1 MKRIFFKKRT
11 AAAIRSGAM
20 EQIPFENNGR
30 SSTCRKS
37 RVNFLTVENYVL
49 Q

>member
-1 MKRIFFKKRT
+1 MKKLNRNSKRV
-11 AAAIRSGAM
+11 M

-30 SSTCRKS
+30 SSTSQKS
-37 RVNFLTVENYVL
+37 RGNFLTVENYVL